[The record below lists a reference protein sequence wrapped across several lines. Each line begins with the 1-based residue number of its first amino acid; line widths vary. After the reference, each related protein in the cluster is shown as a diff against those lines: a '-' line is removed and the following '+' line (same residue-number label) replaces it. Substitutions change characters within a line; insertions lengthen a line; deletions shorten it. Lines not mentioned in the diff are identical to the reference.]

1 MISDLGSTPQSPSR
15 SLPSLKSIAA
25 LDRYAR
31 LTLWLVGCA
40 LLLTIMAWAFREPL
54 ANLRPPGGLVGQYYS
69 SSDWTGT
76 PLIQADRTMPQHGWP
91 EMSRAARQWV

>member
-69 SSDWTGT
+69 SDWTGT
-76 PLIQADRTMPQHGWP
+76 PLIQRTERCRSMVGPK
-91 EMSRAARQWV
+91 MSRAARQWV